1 MGTTVKTAGETAKQN
16 CDEVMTTTSSVN
28 SNLKTISE
36 EVKPDNVDT
45 VSYNQ
50 MNIKNLLFIEGNRQ
64 NIDKENVKQS
74 YHKIMSLGYIPS
86 MPIEYLPIDKAIGKI
101 GNRQLFK
108 ATLVRN
114 TGEGEPT
121 ISNFKINIEVVKPED
136 YCKYDGVC
144 EDGQHRDLALK
155 FPGLKDA
162 EPTYVEIAIPEDMDI
177 LSYIAIRN
185 NGKNWI
191 NGDFYNSGITT
202 KEKEIDHMLKQC
214 KDYNAAFIFPLY
226 TLGTANLQP
235 KQIKAIQLGYK
246 KASDFKNLQLD
257 NSTHELGD
265 KLLNALTTHSFLTQ
279 DRFTGRFAGG
289 IKQFYEEHDKDIQKV
304 LDTITLIDKD
314 TWNAH
319 FTPKNGQ
326 SMEIK
331 SFAEALKALYAELSA

>member
-1 MGTTVKTAGETAKQN
+1 M
-16 CDEVMTTTSSVN
+16 
-28 SNLKTISE
+28 
-36 EVKPDNVDT
+36 
-45 VSYNQ
+45 
-50 MNIKNLLFIEGNRQ
+50 KNLLFIEGNRQ

-74 YHKIMSLGYIPS
+74 YHKIMSLGYIQS
-86 MPIEYLPIDKAIGKI
+86 MPIEYLPMDKAIDKI
-101 GNRQLFK
+101 GGRKLFK
-108 ATLVRN
+108 ATVVRN

-121 ISNFKINIEVVKPED
+121 ISNFKIIIEVVKPED

-155 FPGLKDA
+155 FPGLKDV
-162 EPTYVEIAIPEDMDI
+162 EPTYAEIEIPENMDT

-185 NGKNWI
+185 NGKNW
-191 NGDFYNSGITT
+191 NNDDFYNSGITT
-202 KEKEIDHMLKQC
+202 NEKEVDHMLKQC
-214 KDYNAAFIFPLY
+214 KDYKAAFIFPLY

-289 IKQFYEEHDKDIQKV
+289 LKAFYEENGKDIQKV
-304 LDTITLIDKD
+304 LDTITLIDKH
-314 TWNAH
+314 TWDIH
-319 FTPKNGQ
+319 FTAQKGQ

-331 SFAEALKALYAELSA
+331 SYAEAFKALYAEFCA